1 MQQLL
6 GGAIWYRDRNAL
18 DQVAATGTTSAGAT
32 VDIEPLLPEPIR
44 RDEEAIRIAT
54 AASEPSFEPSKA
66 TVLRW
71 HIDQA
76 SDPPHPVL
84 DSLAVALD
92 VDIWRPSWGKTE
104 KRRVLRRS
112 IQAHRNEGT
121 PREIVR
127 RIDRS
132 DQKVVGLFERL
143 TPTCYMRARTGETF
157 DDGQLDEEALDPFGV
172 APHINIDET
181 IGEQEWWIAVRPGWG
196 RAERRGRWARTAE
209 RLGPER
215 LGVLVPS
222 LPPETA
228 NTVATQGRYSD
239 DGISIEAPDG
249 AYECL
254 GRANRGH
261 WAWSAQAHLDVPAMQ
276 EDGVLLAVERDA
288 DNRYEVRRS
297 GSSSDLELRALQG
310 GKEEV
315 SETFSLSDG
324 WQYLTLRRE
333 GDLIE
338 ALTGGVVLASGTFS
352 GSAGLKWRPALGY
365 RPSEGD
371 RHANLVFSDQI
382 LWRSAPSDETLAGQA
397 RRDVQ
402 LAPEQ
407 AGAWRALP
415 SDR

>member
-1 MQQLL
+1 MPQFL

-18 DQVAATGTTSAGAT
+18 DQVATTSTTSAGAT
-32 VDIEPLLPEPIR
+32 VDIKPLLPEPIR
-44 RDEEAIRIAT
+44 RDEEATRIAE

-92 VDIWRPSWGKTE
+92 VDIWKPSWGKTE

-143 TPTCYMRARTGETF
+143 TPTCYMRARTGKTF
-157 DDGQLDEEALDPFGV
+157 DDSQLDEEALDPFQVG
-172 APHINIDET
+172 PHINLDET

-196 RAERRGRWARTAE
+196 ETKRRGRWARTVE
-209 RLGPER
+209 RLSPER

-222 LPPETA
+222 LSPANA
-228 NTVATQGRYSD
+228 NTTATQGRYSD
-239 DGISIEAPDG
+239 DGISIEAPGG
-249 AYECL
+249 AYGCSE
-254 GRANRGH
+254 RANRGH
-261 WAWSAQAHLDVPAMQ
+261 WAWSAQVDLEVSAMQ
-276 EDGVLLAVERDA
+276 QDGVLVAVERDA

-297 GSSSDLELRALQG
+297 GAGPDLELRALQNG
-310 GKEEV
+310 TEKV
-315 SETFSLSDG
+315 SETFFLSDG
-324 WQYLTLRRE
+324 WQYLTLRRD

-338 ALTGGVVLASGTFS
+338 ALSGGVVLASGTFS
-352 GSAGLKWRPALGY
+352 GRAGPKWRPALGY

-397 RRDVQ
+397 RRNTH
-402 LAPEQ
+402 LAREQ